1 MNNGYRNKMSIQT
14 KIEQTAK
21 EYNLYKQL
29 FEDRAKAAGEIRKD
43 IAEKALKIE
52 DKEQL
57 YGEIFDELGSVELL
71 QVDMNQMKIRLYH
84 YLKLAEDLVEI
95 PQEIKEIA
103 EDYKPT
109 FLFTTTGEIANR
121 ELYEQRKREF
131 IKGNI
136 EYQNLTAKQQ

>member
-1 MNNGYRNKMSIQT
+1 
-14 KIEQTAK
+14 
-21 EYNLYKQL
+21 
-29 FEDRAKAAGEIRKD
+29 
-43 IAEKALKIE
+43 
-52 DKEQL
+52 
-57 YGEIFDELGSVELL
+57 
-71 QVDMNQMKIRLYH
+71 MKIRLYH

>member
-1 MNNGYRNKMSIQT
+1 MSIQT

-29 FEDRAKAAGEIRKD
+29 FEDRAKAAGEIRKNL
-43 IAEKALKIE
+43 AEKALKIE

-71 QVDMNQMKIRLYH
+71 QVDTNQMKIRLYH

-95 PQEIKEIA
+95 PQEIKEIV

>member
-1 MNNGYRNKMSIQT
+1 MSIQT